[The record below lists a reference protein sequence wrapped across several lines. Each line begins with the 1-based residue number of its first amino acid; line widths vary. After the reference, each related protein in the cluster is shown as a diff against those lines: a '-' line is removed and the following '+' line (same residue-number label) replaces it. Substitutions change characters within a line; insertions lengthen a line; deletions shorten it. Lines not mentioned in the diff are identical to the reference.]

1 MCTGAKTHLGMLPQS
16 QALKVPVADKQ
27 QGKHETDRNRPQGQ
41 AGTQHGRGELHR
53 KVRVTRPLRAEPQ
66 GPAEVKSLA
75 LISVNRAI
83 EWT

>member
-1 MCTGAKTHLGMLPQS
+1 MLPQS
-16 QALKVPVADKQ
+16 QALKVLVADKR
-27 QGKHETDRNRPQGQ
+27 QGKHETDRNHPQGQ
-41 AGTQHGRGELHR
+41 AGTQHGRGEPHR

-75 LISVNRAI
+75 PISVNRAI